1 MNDMLSFWEPWLR
14 PSAGLATVQWS
25 LLLAVATM
33 VGYACQRHAAL
44 PKVVGYSLVG
54 GIAGLIG
61 FGANTAWPLQ
71 GTGLF
76 LLELG
81 VAIVL
86 FECGGRITL
95 RWFRHNPMVLVQS
108 VAESALTYVL
118 VSLVLGWLG
127 VAPEVAGPLAL
138 VAMAASPLV
147 LTRVVADMRAAG
159 AVTDRGLVLATLSTL
174 YALALGS
181 AKAGMLTQPKAGFVA
196 SIMPVLVV
204 LGVSVA
210 VALVLALLMRLA
222 LRFMSPASENTSIL
236 FLTLISASVPVAS
249 YLGGSAPLAAL
260 LGGILLKQFNPRP
273 WAWPRQLGTA
283 ASLLTMLMFVL
294 VSTVAAQADWSAPV
308 AGVVGA
314 VILARLVAKTMG
326 VAVGN
331 VGTGANWRQAFWVG
345 CAMAPMS
352 SVALLIASQF
362 VAAAPELGAQIA
374 GVALPTILVME
385 VLGAALATVA
395 IYRSGESSRPWK
407 PLSRTNTAGDERES

>member
-159 AVTDRGLVLATLSTL
+159 AVTDRG
-174 YALALGS
+174 
-181 AKAGMLTQPKAGFVA
+181 
-196 SIMPVLVV
+196 
-204 LGVSVA
+204 
-210 VALVLALLMRLA
+210 
-222 LRFMSPASENTSIL
+222 
-236 FLTLISASVPVAS
+236 
-249 YLGGSAPLAAL
+249 
-260 LGGILLKQFNPRP
+260 
-273 WAWPRQLGTA
+273 
-283 ASLLTMLMFVL
+283 
-294 VSTVAAQADWSAPV
+294 
-308 AGVVGA
+308 
-314 VILARLVAKTMG
+314 
-326 VAVGN
+326 
-331 VGTGANWRQAFWVG
+331 
-345 CAMAPMS
+345 
-352 SVALLIASQF
+352 
-362 VAAAPELGAQIA
+362 
-374 GVALPTILVME
+374 
-385 VLGAALATVA
+385 
-395 IYRSGESSRPWK
+395 
-407 PLSRTNTAGDERES
+407 